1 MSRRPVCYTP
11 GVLPDLHRHL
21 EGSHS
26 AAALADVAQA
36 FDLRQAPFYDP
47 AAGRFATAAELTA
60 AVTVSGASDDPT
72 DFYQCIVAARA
83 AYVSVAAIAALAER
97 AMTEAV
103 ADADGVELRLSLF
116 SMARTL
122 IERTGQPW
130 RALAPVR
137 FAVDH
142 AEPILAAVIAA
153 RDRVVAATGRP
164 ILLRVGLSRTFES
177 APHYQALADV
187 IRAQAAALVGLDVLG
202 IVGGPDREPLPPA
215 MLAIIDGLRPDLP
228 DLTIHAGEFAG
239 ADSVARTLALA
250 PQAIGHGV
258 HSLDDP
264 EVLAALAR
272 AEVTLEVCPTSNRLL
287 IPTAVADLERRHRA
301 APLVALQAA
310 GVRCVLGS
318 DDPETLGTSFRAEVA
333 AAHGFGVDRA
343 RLAADA
349 AARWAALARA

>member
-1 MSRRPVCYTP
+1 M
-11 GVLPDLHRHL
+11 LPDLHRHL

-26 AAALADVAQA
+26 AAALVDVARA
-36 FDLRQAPFYDP
+36 FDLRHAPFFDP
-47 AAGRFATAAELTA
+47 ATERFRTADELRA
-60 AVTVSGASDDPT
+60 AVTVAGPSDDARE
-72 DFYQCIVAARA
+72 FYACIVAARA

-97 AMTEAV
+97 AMIEAV

-122 IERTGQPW
+122 VERTGADW
-130 RALAPVR
+130 RALAPTA
-137 FAVDH
+137 FAIDH
-142 AEPILAAVIAA
+142 AEPILAAVIAT

-177 APHYQALADV
+177 APHYRALAEV
-187 IRAQAAALVGLDVLG
+187 VRAQAAALVGLDVLG
-202 IVGGPDREPLPPA
+202 IVGGADREPLPAEMRAILEA
-215 MLAIIDGLRPDLP
+215 MRADLP

-264 EVLAALAR
+264 RVLEALVAAG
-272 AEVTLEVCPTSNRLL
+272 VTLEVCPTSNRLL
-287 IPTAVADLERRHRA
+287 IPTALAGLEDRHQA
-301 APLVALQAA
+301 APLVALQRA

-318 DDPETLGTSFRAEVA
+318 DDPESLGTSFAGELAVA
-333 AAHGFGVDRA
+333 DGFGVDRS
-343 RLAADA
+343 RLAADS
-349 AARWAALARA
+349 AARWAALTAA